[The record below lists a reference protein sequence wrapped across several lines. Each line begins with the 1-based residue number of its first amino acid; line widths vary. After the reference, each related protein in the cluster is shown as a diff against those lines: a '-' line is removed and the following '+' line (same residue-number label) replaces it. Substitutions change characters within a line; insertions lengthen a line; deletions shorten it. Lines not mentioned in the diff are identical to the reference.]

1 MVSAKVIVTN
11 PMGLHMRPAQ
21 LFVREMTAF
30 DSDVLIL
37 YKDGSVNGKSIMNL
51 IAACIK
57 QGSEIVIQCT
67 GSDEKEALQHAV
79 SLIESGLGE

>member
-1 MVSAKVIVTN
+1 MVSAKVKVTN

-30 DSDVLIL
+30 QSDVFIAHN
-37 YKDGSVNGKSIMNL
+37 GNEINGKSIMNM
-51 IAACIK
+51 IASGIK
-57 QGSEIVIQCT
+57 QGSEILVKCD
-67 GSDEKEALQHAV
+67 GPDEKEALQHAV

>member
-30 DSDVLIL
+30 DSDVLIIH
-37 YKDGSVNGKSIMNL
+37 KNGTVNGKSIMNL
-51 IAACIK
+51 IASCIK
-57 QGSEIVIQCT
+57 QGSEITIQCT

>member
-1 MVSAKVIVTN
+1 MVSAKVTVTN

-37 YKDGSVNGKSIMNL
+37 YKNGSVNGKSIMNL

-57 QGSEIVIQCT
+57 QGSEIVIQCM
-67 GSDEKEALQHAV
+67 GSDEKEALQRAV